1 MTMHGEL
8 SCPAREHEAPATSG
22 RDSARRYIADAI
34 GRHREAFGRRNE
46 TIGRHEGTFGR
57 HRETFERRNP
67 TFDRH
72 DEAFERRRAAFV
84 RHRRSFGRQVVSNE
98 RIPRAIDVLDRDQ
111 GRRSSFC
118 RGLDR
123 TIERRSISILR
134 RMISSAR
141 VHPLIEPRNASST
154 TLEGFSVTRVAL
166 SMRHEGSSMMHET
179 LSMTRKGLSLMQI
192 HGIERDFD

>member
-1 MTMHGEL
+1 MKTDLEYKEAVG
-8 SCPAREHEAPATSG
+8 PHE
-22 RDSARRYIADAI
+22 
-34 GRHREAFGRRNE
+34 EA
-46 TIGRHEGTFGR
+46 
-57 HRETFERRNP
+57 
-67 TFDRH
+67 FDRH
-72 DEAFERRRAAFV
+72 DEAFGRHRARFV
-84 RHRRSFGRQVVSNE
+84 RHRRRFGRQVVSNE
-98 RIPRAIDVLDRDQ
+98 RVPRAIDVLDRDQ

-118 RGLDR
+118 GGLDR